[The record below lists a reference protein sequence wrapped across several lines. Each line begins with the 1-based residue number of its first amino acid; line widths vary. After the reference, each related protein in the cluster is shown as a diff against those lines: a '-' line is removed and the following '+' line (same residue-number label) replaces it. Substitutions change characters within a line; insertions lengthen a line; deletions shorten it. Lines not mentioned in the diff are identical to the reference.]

1 MTSSLQDQRFS
12 SRRRFL
18 QRTLSGVAGWALWHG
33 WPSQHRA
40 LAQTGAPAGQM
51 TWAMH
56 ITHAALAAR
65 LPVCHRPP
73 GGGLRLGP
81 ESRLYLLGPL

>member
-1 MTSSLQDQRFS
+1 MTSRLQDQRFS

-40 LAQTGAPAGQM
+40 LAQEDVSEVLG
-51 TWAMH
+51 
-56 ITHAALAAR
+56 
-65 LPVCHRPP
+65 CYS
-73 GGGLRLGP
+73 LRVY
-81 ESRLYLLGPL
+81 ESPSNLQSNRVTS